1 MSVSINNNMLS
12 LNIANTYNRNVVGL
26 QNSMYKVS
34 SGQKI
39 NDAGDDPAGI
49 GISERLRTRIQSV
62 DQANRNIQN
71 DSAIMKIAD
80 NSLTNLS
87 EILSSIREKIVQASD
102 SNITTD
108 ERTNLSADVTQLIS
122 DYTNVLNDAKYG
134 GKSFFGASDSY
145 AGSATTDGFTV
156 QYGAD
161 SGDKVNLQ
169 FSKLD
174 TTTLG
179 ITSGQI
185 AGWTTAA
192 AANGKIS
199 AVDVAAN
206 RIAAEQAKVGGYER
220 RLGYMADNTVNERT
234 ALTQMES
241 SVRDTDVA
249 QGMTDFMKYNIRT
262 QASQLM
268 LAQAGQVP
276 AMVLQLLQ
284 P

>member
-1 MSVSINNNMLS
+1 MSISINNNLLS
-12 LNIANTYNRNVVGL
+12 LNVANTFNKNTVGL
-26 QNSMYKVS
+26 QNSMNALS
-34 SGQKI
+34 TGQRI
-39 NDAGDDPAGI
+39 NFAGDDPAGI

-102 SNITTD
+102 SNITSD
-108 ERTNLSADVTQLIS
+108 ERTNLSTDVTQLIS

-145 AGSATTDGFTV
+145 AGSNTTDGFTV

-161 SGDKVNLQ
+161 AADTVNLQ

-185 AGWTTAA
+185 ATWTSAATANSKILTVNN
-192 AANGKIS
+192 AANKI
-199 AVDVAAN
+199 AVSKHD
-206 RIAAEQAKVGGYER
+206 EE
-220 RLGYMADNTVNERT
+220 
-234 ALTQMES
+234 
-241 SVRDTDVA
+241 TD
-249 QGMTDFMKYNIRT
+249 KELYNKFIFE
-262 QASQLM
+262 AIEKSE
-268 LAQAGQVP
+268 
-276 AMVLQLLQ
+276 
-284 P
+284 